1 MLSLNDREWKEFRLE
16 DLFSVKRPTARNKD
30 DYDDGN
36 ICFVASGAVNN
47 GVMKC
52 CAPKGGEKLDAGN
65 CLTVSPV
72 DGSCFYQPQSF
83 LGRGGA
89 GSSIL
94 MLYPVNWNLNRYIG
108 EFISKTVNMTAT
120 KYSYGHMANGESIK
134 RDRIMLP
141 VNPNGQPDYDFMEA
155 YIRQQEQDKVD
166 AYIQYCKSCL
176 SELGSETN
184 ISEITQKEW
193 LEFFVDDIF
202 TIDSGKRLESY
213 NMTAGSRPFIGA
225 TDSGNGVTNYIS
237 NENESL
243 DSNVLGVN
251 YNGNGMVISFYH
263 PYECLFSDDVKRFH
277 LKNHSDNKYV
287 LLFFKTLILQ
297 QKAKYNYGYKF
308 NATRMKRQKIMIPVT
323 ESGEPDYD
331 YMAQYA
337 KNMMIRKYQQY
348 LDYYENAKT

>member
-1 MLSLNDREWKEFRLE
+1 MLSLNDREWKEFLVKDILDSFNSKAYHSENLLFLE
-16 DLFSVKRPTARNKD
+16 NAATAYITRTASDNGLFGLTDTMDGTYEINPANTISFGAETAE
-30 DYDDGN
+30 
-36 ICFVASGAVNN
+36 F
-47 GVMKC
+47 
-52 CAPKGGEKLDAGN
+52 
-65 CLTVSPV
+65 
-72 DGSCFYQPQSF
+72 FYQSF
-83 LGRGGA
+83 PYITGNKMYYLK
-89 GSSIL
+89 SDL
-94 MLYPVNWNLNRYIG
+94 M
-108 EFISKTVNMTAT
+108 T
-120 KYSYGHMANGESIK
+120 KYSGLFFVTELRKGIKSCFSYANGAIPSRVVRK
-134 RDRIMLP
+134 KIMLP
-141 VNPNGQPDYDFMEA
+141 INIDENPDYDFMEA
-155 YIRQQEQDKVD
+155 YIRQQKQDKVN
-166 AYIQYCKSCL
+166 AYIQYCKNCL
-176 SELGSETN
+176 SKLRSETD
-184 ISEITQKEW
+184 IGEITQKEW
-193 LEFFVDDIF
+193 HEFFVDDIF

-277 LKNHSDNKYV
+277 LKNHPDNKYV

-348 LDYYENAKT
+348 LDYIEK